1 MIQEI
6 NMKKK
11 TLKKISVALL
21 AAGLA
26 GFLIWDN
33 VYTFKGEGR
42 HFFEGRYYSDFYTFN
57 GKEVIEFQLETGE
70 KLHLDAHIEKGK
82 AKVSFTR
89 KGEKNGEVISNI
101 EDADTYFT
109 ADETGRYVVKI
120 NFKHAKGTVEIKCD
134 DQVKDKTIYR

>member
-1 MIQEI
+1 M
-6 NMKKK
+6 NKK
-11 TLKKISVALL
+11 TLKKISGAVL
-21 AAGLA
+21 AAVLA

-42 HFFEGRYYSDFYTFN
+42 HFFEGRYYSDFYSFN

-82 AKVSFTR
+82 AKISFTR
-89 KGEKNGEVISNI
+89 KGEKTGEVISNI

-109 ADETGRYVVKI
+109 ADKTGRYVVKMK
-120 NFKHAKGTVEIKCD
+120 FKHAKGTVEVKCD

>member
-1 MIQEI
+1 
-6 NMKKK
+6 MKNKK
-11 TLKKISVALL
+11 GVIILGAVL
-21 AAGLA
+21 AAGLI

-33 VYTFKGEGR
+33 VYSFKGDGR
-42 HFFEGRYYSDFYTFN
+42 HFLTGRYYADFYYFN
-57 GKEVIEFQLETGE
+57 GNERFEFQLETGE

-89 KGEKNGEVISNI
+89 KGEKSGEVISNI

-120 NFKHAKGTVEIKCD
+120 NFKHAKGYVEIKCD
-134 DQVKDKTIYR
+134 DQVKDKKIYR

>member
-1 MIQEI
+1 
-6 NMKKK
+6 MKKK
-11 TLKKISVALL
+11 TWAIISGAVL
-21 AAGLA
+21 AVGLT

-42 HFFEGRYYSDFYTFN
+42 HFFEGRYYSDFYSFN
-57 GKEVIEFQLETGE
+57 GEEKIEFQLETGE

-89 KGEKNGEVISNI
+89 KGEKSGEVISNI

-120 NFKHAKGTVEIKCD
+120 NFKHAKGYVEIKCD
-134 DQVKDKTIYR
+134 DQVKDKNIYR

>member
-1 MIQEI
+1 
-6 NMKKK
+6 MKKK
-11 TLKKISVALL
+11 TLKKISVAVL

>member
-1 MIQEI
+1 M
-6 NMKKK
+6 
-11 TLKKISVALL
+11 LKCLFVHVQKQFIC
-21 AAGLA
+21 
-26 GFLIWDN
+26 DN
-33 VYTFKGEGR
+33 DHCYYLTKLS
-42 HFFEGRYYSDFYTFN
+42 RYYSDFYTFN